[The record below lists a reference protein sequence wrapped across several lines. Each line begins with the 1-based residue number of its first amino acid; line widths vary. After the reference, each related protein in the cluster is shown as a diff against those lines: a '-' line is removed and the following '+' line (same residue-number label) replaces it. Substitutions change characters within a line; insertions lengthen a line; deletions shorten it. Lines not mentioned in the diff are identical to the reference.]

1 MMFTRLFAILKRLSW
16 GVRLL
21 HYFSH
26 APARTLM
33 IQGVSFIIFLFTS
46 GLAWSSF
53 DIVNPGTRGVYITL
67 GKTDRK
73 SLSEGFHWKLPFI
86 SDVVKI
92 DVRQVVFDQ
101 QAEASSKDLQTV
113 YTGIAVNYHPNPT
126 LIWKL
131 FLEVGRAPSMW
142 ENVLLRPA
150 IQEVTKA
157 VTAKFT
163 AEELITKREQTKQQI
178 TKEIIR
184 RLEKENIVVS
194 EVSIT
199 DFKFNKPFNDAIE
212 SKQIAEQRA
221 KQAENELI
229 QVEIEAQQVIVK
241 ASADKQAAIHIAEG
255 KARQIELL
263 TEAEATFHKTL
274 AEVVTP
280 SSLRLRFIE
289 RWDGKMPKVMGG
301 KGGMELSIP
310 PSVLDADSLPRSKG
324 ADATDPPG

>member
-1 MMFTRLFAILKRLSW
+1 MLAGLLSILRSLFMGANILNYFRKTRTTTL
-16 GVRLL
+16 LL
-21 HYFSH
+21 HAS
-26 APARTLM
+26 
-33 IQGVSFIIFLFTS
+33 SFITFLFTS
-46 GLAWSSF
+46 GLIWGSF
-53 DIVNPGTRGVYITL
+53 DIVNPGMRGIYVVL
-67 GKTDRK
+67 GKTHQE
-73 SLSEGFHWKLPFI
+73 SLLEGFHWKLPFI
-86 SDVVKI
+86 SDIIKI

-113 YTGIAVNYHPNPT
+113 YTGIAVNYHPDPVFV
-126 LIWKL
+126 WQL
-131 FLEVGRAPSMW
+131 FLEVGKSNSMW

-184 RLEKENIVVS
+184 RLGKANIIVS

-212 SKQIAEQRA
+212 AKQIAEQRA
-221 KQAENELI
+221 KQAENELA

-241 ASADKQAAIHIAEG
+241 ANADKQAAIHIAEG
-255 KARQIELL
+255 KAREIELL
-263 TEAEATFHKTL
+263 TQAEANFHKTL

-280 SSLRLRFIE
+280 TSLKLRFIE
-289 RWDGKMPKVMGG
+289 RWNGKMPMVMGENG
-301 KGGMELSIP
+301 AMELSIP
-310 PSVLDADSLPRSKG
+310 ASVLESAPLTK
-324 ADATDPPG
+324 